1 MVIRSNKI
9 SRRALLAGLGSL
21 LVLGAC
27 KAAPISGSSIAQGG
41 RTKYRALP
49 LDPEEAAGTEL
60 VREQQEWADL
70 LSPLQYRVM
79 RKEGTERAFTGEY
92 YDTTIE
98 GLYHCAACGNPLFSS
113 ETKYD
118 SGTGWPSFWAP
129 LSETFIEEELDRG
142 FGMNWIEVLC
152 ARCDSHL
159 GHVFEDGPPPTGLRY
174 CMNSIALNL
183 VEA

>member
-1 MVIRSNKI
+1 M

-21 LVLGAC
+21 LALGAC
-27 KAAPISGSSIAQGG
+27 RGVPISGSSIAPEAQS
-41 RTKYRALP
+41 KYRAPP
-49 LDPEEAAGTEL
+49 LDPEEAAGTML
-60 VREQQEWADL
+60 TRDQNEWADL

-79 RKEGTERAFTGEY
+79 REKGTERAFTGEY
-92 YDTTIE
+92 YDIKRE
-98 GLYHCAACGNPLFSS
+98 GIYYCAACGNPLFSS

-129 LSETFIEEELDRG
+129 LDEAFVEEVVDRG
-142 FGMNWIEVLC
+142 LGMNRIEVLC
-152 ARCDSHL
+152 ARCGSHL